1 MASVGSKAER
11 EQAEARRLA
20 AAELFVQDVPQAE
33 IARRFAVTPQAVFI
47 WRKRWLADGAD
58 GLRSKGQPGYPPL
71 LDEQQRADL
80 VEVLNAGP
88 KASGFDGGWTLARVA
103 TVVRRRFGVRYRY
116 PSAVANLLHRLGF
129 TVQKPARRAVE
140 RDQQAITNWRTH
152 TWAHLVEPP
161 KPAEPGSAAPTSPAS
176 A

>member
-1 MASVGSKAER
+1 MGMANVGSKAER

-33 IARRFAVTPQAVFI
+33 IARRSGVTPQAVFI

-71 LDEQQRADL
+71 LDDKQRTDL

-88 KASGFDGGWTLARVA
+88 TASGFDGGWTLARVA
-103 TVVRRRFGVRYRY
+103 TVIRRRFGVRYRY
-116 PSAVANLLHRLGF
+116 PSAVANLLRPVPGLNRR
-129 TVQKPARRAVE
+129 PSAR
-140 RDQQAITNWRTH
+140 QAD
-152 TWAHLVEPP
+152 ALPL
-161 KPAEPGSAAPTSPAS
+161 S
-176 A
+176 